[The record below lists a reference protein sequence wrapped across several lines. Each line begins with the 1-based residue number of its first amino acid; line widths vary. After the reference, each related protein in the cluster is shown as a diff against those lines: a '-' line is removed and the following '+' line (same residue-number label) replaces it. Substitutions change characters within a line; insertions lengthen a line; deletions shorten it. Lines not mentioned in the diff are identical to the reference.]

1 MREGTR
7 AFFDDAARSLRTV
20 TLTTI
25 APALPVPVPP
35 HGKDAFTSGP
45 KPVTPS
51 PSSCGAIAPA
61 APSLP
66 VNVPPP
72 GPQTHPLLLALSLLL
87 IACNLRPVFG
97 SLSVVLPD
105 IMRDTGLGATGASL
119 LTTLPIICLG
129 IFSAPAPALARR
141 FGVERTLL
149 GAMLLI
155 CVGTVL
161 RAWVN
166 LPLLFASSVLAG
178 AGIALG
184 NVLLLGLIKRDFPRR
199 AAIMTGLYTLAIC
212 AGASVATAFTVPLE
226 QHLFNGAWAPALAS
240 WALPAFAV
248 TLLWAPIA
256 LSTKHRP
263 VTLRTAHAA
272 DAASAASAQAP
283 SSANHPGKDSGD
295 SLARNRLAWQVTVFM
310 GTQSAMAYIV
320 MGWLAPILRERGL
333 TGEAAGYVVATAILT
348 QLATSLVTPSIA
360 ARCKDQRALASG
372 LAVVVSVSLLALIFA
387 PLSGRWFWAIVL
399 GCGLGSAFSLAL
411 SLIVMRSPNVH
422 VTAQLSA
429 MAQGWGYAL
438 AAFGPLLVGLMR
450 GWTGSFASAAALI
463 AGLAVA
469 MAWSGWGAGRNLLVQ
484 PGEA

>member
-1 MREGTR
+1 MATR
-7 AFFDDAARSLRTV
+7 AH
-20 TLTTI
+20 
-25 APALPVPVPP
+25 PV
-35 HGKDAFTSGP
+35 
-45 KPVTPS
+45 
-51 PSSCGAIAPA
+51 
-61 APSLP
+61 
-66 VNVPPP
+66 
-72 GPQTHPLLLALSLLL
+72 LLAMSLLL

-105 IMRDTGLGATGASL
+105 IMRDTGLSATGASL

-129 IFSAPAPALARR
+129 VFSAPAPALARR

-155 CVGTVL
+155 FIGTL
-161 RAWVN
+161 MRAWVN

-199 AAIMTGLYTLAIC
+199 AAMMTGLYTLSIC

-240 WALPAFAV
+240 WALPALIV
-248 TLLWAPIA
+248 TLGWAPVA
-256 LSTKHRP
+256 LSSPHSALMSRATRA
-263 VTLRTAHAA
+263 TSRTRE
-272 DAASAASAQAP
+272 DATASALAS
-283 SSANHPGKDSGD
+283 SHEKGNGND
-295 SLARNRLAWQVTVFM
+295 SLRHNRLAWQVTVFM

-333 TGEAAGYVVATAILT
+333 TSAEAGYVVATAILT
-348 QLATSLVTPSIA
+348 QLVTSLVTPSIA
-360 ARCKDQRALASG
+360 ARCKDQRALAAG
-372 LAVVVSVSLLALIFA
+372 LALVVSGSLLALIFA
-387 PLSGRWFWAIVL
+387 PLSGRWLWAVVL

-411 SLIVMRSPNVH
+411 SLIVMRSPNIH

-438 AAFGPLLVGLMR
+438 AAFGPLLVGLLR
-450 GWTGSFASAAALI
+450 GWTGTFASAAALI
-463 AGLAVA
+463 ATLAMA
-469 MAWSGWGAGRNLLVQ
+469 MAWSGWGAGRNMLVH
-484 PGEA
+484 PGKA